1 MLSSINSFYN
11 SLFKDIREPYI
22 PLLRILLVLISMK
35 EAFTSISKFR
45 AYFQSAGF
53 FHRDDFLSDFL
64 ASFLANN
71 LDLLYYGCWLFG
83 IMSVI
88 GLFSRISLA
97 LYFLIYFS
105 SLYFD
110 VNMGI
115 YNHEAGLTAQILLV
129 LIFSPGIRNIS
140 LDSILRKKVSLKS
153 VFTITPYS
161 NWSVRMILILI
172 AIGYF
177 TAGISKVRYGG
188 MDWLDGETLSYYLS
202 GKASHRNEVAQ
213 KFILSDS
220 PDWKG
225 EFSID
230 AYTYGNF
237 QTKEN
242 LLNFARSVSENKPI
256 MVFLSIFTVLFEI
269 LAVVILFSKPLKNV
283 VFIMAIGFHF
293 SIRIFMGLGF
303 LDYQIICLSLID
315 WKYLYQHSMLLVRR
329 LI

>member
-1 MLSSINSFYN
+1 MLNKINAFVNSIFQ
-11 SLFKDIREPYI
+11 DISDPYI
-22 PLLRILLVLISMK
+22 PLLRIFLVLISMK
-35 EAFTSISKFR
+35 ETLTSIAKFR
-45 AYFQSAGF
+45 AYFSSSGF
-53 FHRDDFLSDFL
+53 FYRDDFLSNFL
-64 ASFLANN
+64 APFLQSNI
-71 LDLLYYGCWLFG
+71 DFIYYGCCLFG
-83 IMSVI
+83 MMAVV

-97 LYFLIYFS
+97 LYSLIYFA

-115 YNHEAGLTAQILLV
+115 YNHEAGLTAQILFILV
-129 LIFSPGIRNIS
+129 FSPGLINIS
-140 LDSILRKKVSLKS
+140 LDNLLWKKIPIRSF
-153 VFTITPYS
+153 FTISPYN
-161 NWSVRMILILI
+161 NWSVRLVLILI

-188 MDWLDGETLSYYLS
+188 IDWLDGETLSYYLS

-213 KFILSDS
+213 KFILSES
-220 PDWKG
+220 PDWKK

-237 QTKEN
+237 QSNEK
-242 LLNFARSVSENKPI
+242 LFSFAKYVSEQKPI
-256 MVFLSIFTVLFEI
+256 MVILSVFTVLFEI
-269 LAVVILFSKPLKNV
+269 LAMVILFSKPLKNL

-315 WKYLYQHSMLLVRR
+315 WKYLYQNCMVLVRR
-329 LI
+329 FT

>member
-1 MLSSINSFYN
+1 
-11 SLFKDIREPYI
+11 
-22 PLLRILLVLISMK
+22 
-35 EAFTSISKFR
+35 
-45 AYFQSAGF
+45 
-53 FHRDDFLSDFL
+53 
-64 ASFLANN
+64 
-71 LDLLYYGCWLFG
+71 
-83 IMSVI
+83 
-88 GLFSRISLA
+88 
-97 LYFLIYFS
+97 
-105 SLYFD
+105 
-110 VNMGI
+110 
-115 YNHEAGLTAQILLV
+115 
-129 LIFSPGIRNIS
+129 
-140 LDSILRKKVSLKS
+140 
-153 VFTITPYS
+153 
-161 NWSVRMILILI
+161 
-172 AIGYF
+172 
-177 TAGISKVRYGG
+177 
-188 MDWLDGETLSYYLS
+188 ETLSYYLS

>member
-1 MLSSINSFYN
+1 MLNKINNFFN
-11 SLFKDIREPYI
+11 SAFKDISEPYI
-22 PLLRILLVLISMK
+22 PLLRIFLVLISMK

-45 AYFQSAGF
+45 MYFESPGF
-53 FHRDDFLSDFL
+53 FHRDDLLSNFL
-64 ASFLANN
+64 APILENN
-71 LDLLYYGCWLFG
+71 IDVWYYGCWLFG
-83 IMSVI
+83 IMAVI

-115 YNHEAGLTAQILLV
+115 YNHEAGLTAQILFV
-129 LIFSPGIRNIS
+129 LIFSPGIKSIS
-140 LDSILRKKVSLKS
+140 VDNLLRKKIPLRSF
-153 VFTITPYS
+153 FTIAPYN
-161 NWSVRMILILI
+161 NWSVRLILILI

-177 TAGISKVRYGG
+177 TAGISKVRYGR

-213 KFILSDS
+213 KFILSES

-237 QTKEN
+237 QTKDN
-242 LLNFARSVSENKPI
+242 LLSFAQYVSEQKPI
-256 MVFLSIFTVLFEI
+256 MIFLSVFTVLFEV

-283 VFIMAIGFHF
+283 VFILAIGFHF

-315 WKYLYQHSMLLVRR
+315 WKYLYENSIGLVRR